1 MIKTLQISE
10 KEAWDL
16 AFSALVNNQTSE
28 NNAREVADALM
39 SAEFD
44 GQSGHGLSRIPSYV
58 EQLTSGKVNGNEA
71 PSILSSNGAVIRVDA
86 NN

>member
-28 NNAREVADALM
+28 DNAREVADALM

-44 GQSGHGLSRIPSYV
+44 GQSGHCLLYTSPSPRD
-58 EQLTSGKVNGNEA
+58 S
-71 PSILSSNGAVIRVDA
+71 
-86 NN
+86 

>member
-10 KEAWDL
+10 NEAWDL
-16 AFSALVNNQTSE
+16 AFNALVNNQTSE
-28 NNAREVADALM
+28 DNAREVADALM

-58 EQLTSGKVNGNEA
+58 CLLYTS
-71 PSILSSNGAVIRVDA
+71 PSPRDLSTSRMPSSA
-86 NN
+86 

>member
-16 AFSALVNNQTSE
+16 AFNALVNNQTSE
-28 NNAREVADALM
+28 DNAREVADALM

-44 GQSGHGLSRIPSYV
+44 GQSGLSLIH
-58 EQLTSGKVNGNEA
+58 
-71 PSILSSNGAVIRVDA
+71 I
-86 NN
+86 

>member
-16 AFSALVNNQTSE
+16 AFNALVNNQTSGD
-28 NNAREVADALM
+28 NAREVADALM

-44 GQSGHGLSRIPSYV
+44 GQSGQRRRGVRLR
-58 EQLTSGKVNGNEA
+58 EE
-71 PSILSSNGAVIRVDA
+71 R
-86 NN
+86 